1 MRLYLSVRVSLV
13 IAVLL
18 SSPFA
23 IRGARGQSPAV
34 SFDDIAHFVAGMPL
48 SPSSPLSRLSST
60 RSVIRHSNAAVALNR
75 DWQDKRLNQIRG
87 WARKEI
93 HPHLTRPK
101 VVKYPFGGPDFVHA
115 VTFFP
120 GVDEYVLV
128 GLEPLGSLP
137 DFLGMQELE
146 LDAYLN
152 HLTHTLRSISRR
164 SFFITTEMRE
174 DFGKQ
179 GVDGV
184 YPVLLYFAALTD
196 HTVLDGRYVK
206 LNGSGGTVE
215 CSKDEADG
223 IWLQLRAD
231 ERMAGFP
238 ETQNLYYF
246 KTDLSNSG
254 FKPGSPFL
262 KFLEQRPDGVGYLKA
277 ASFLMHTDSFS
288 NVRNFLVGNCKF
300 VLQDASGIPAEFFST
315 YFNVTYY
322 GNYVGPI
329 DMFSE
334 YDQPFLHRIYQ
345 SGAAGALPFGTGYR
359 MKDSDAIQMFGIRK

>member
-18 SSPFA
+18 SSTFA
-23 IRGARGQSPAV
+23 IREARGQSPAV

-60 RSVIRHSNAAVALNR
+60 RSVMRHSNAAVALNR

-300 VLQDASGIPAEFFST
+300 VLQDASGIPAEFFAT

-345 SGAAGALPFGTGYR
+345 SGAARALPFGTGYR